1 MRPLAGSAR
10 ALHRIRSGDE
20 VTDVGRRRIQTGSAA
35 EPGVKCKS
43 NRRRTVFGEWEPPRV
58 RCNDSQIVTQGGSLP
73 LPLYCVESGVDP
85 RSEAGTPCPY
95 YDTPPQRGRWFD
107 QSGADLRDAGESR
120 V

>member
-1 MRPLAGSAR
+1 
-10 ALHRIRSGDE
+10 
-20 VTDVGRRRIQTGSAA
+20 
-35 EPGVKCKS
+35 
-43 NRRRTVFGEWEPPRV
+43 
-58 RCNDSQIVTQGGSLP
+58 VTQGGSLP